1 MIWFVAYNTVR
12 VVIMKNPFK
21 AFSFRYTFLFSFL
34 FFSLLLIAL
43 IGVTSYAI
51 TSQETVKQMI
61 ESRKLLLSE
70 INKQLITQM
79 QAIEYDS
86 LAISSNPKLIN
97 YLNNAGEP
105 YERIQQKRDILDQ
118 ISRLSYIKDGV
129 HSVQLY
135 SENIDSPEQ
144 FGTNGMYS
152 HSIIKNSLWYD
163 QIENSDSCWVG
174 AHEVETGIN
183 TPDDQVVSFARKVT
197 TVTGNEVGI
206 LVINMKLDYINQIIS
221 NNSPDDSRFILDSYD
236 RLITEI
242 VGNGMGS
249 FSSINYNNHI
259 NQVLN
264 TANPEKFAILEY
276 NQKMLLIWN
285 KQPNSNWLVMDA
297 ISWDN
302 LSQASG
308 KIKNVILIAV
318 IACTLLAVGMAL
330 LLSRQFTLPIRNL
343 IQVVDQVKD
352 GKLHV
357 QINNEYDNEFGKLN
371 ENFNLMIRRI
381 QELLIEV
388 DVQNRKKRE
397 AELQMLQEQ
406 INPHFIYNTL
416 DMINWQA
423 IEYGA
428 RDISKMLSLL
438 GKMLRLGLSKGDA
451 FITIRSEME
460 YLRCYIDLQ
469 VIRFHN
475 EIQISIHAPQYLDS
489 YMVPKL
495 MLQPFIENSLI
506 HGMDRGKPC
515 TIDITIGESESDLWF
530 TLVDNGKGMDIQD
543 FYTNGKM
550 KGSGIRNVRERI
562 KLYFGDH
569 YGVEMDSHLNQ
580 GTTVNIRIPKV
591 SQEYPEPKESE

>member
-1 MIWFVAYNTVR
+1 
-12 VVIMKNPFK
+12 MKNPFK

-34 FFSLLLIAL
+34 IFSLLLIAL
-43 IGVTSYAI
+43 IGVTSYVI

-61 ESRKLLLSE
+61 DSRKLLLSE

-86 LAISSNPKLIN
+86 LAISSNPKIIN
-97 YLNNAGEP
+97 YLNGAGEP
-105 YERIQQKRDILDQ
+105 YNRIQQKRDILDQ

-135 SENIDSPEQ
+135 SEKIDSPEK
-144 FGTNGMYS
+144 FGTNGMYGY
-152 HSIIKNSLWYD
+152 SIIKNSIWYD
-163 QIENSDSCWVG
+163 QIENADFCWVG
-174 AHEVETGIN
+174 AHEVETGIG
-183 TPDDQVVSFARKVT
+183 TPDNQVVSFARKVT
-197 TVTGNEVGI
+197 TVTGDEVGI
-206 LVINMKLDYINQIIS
+206 LVINMKLAYINQIIA

-249 FSSINYNNHI
+249 FSSINDNNQI
-259 NQVLN
+259 NNVLDK
-264 TANPEKFAILEY
+264 ANPEKFAIFEY

-285 KQPNSNWLVMDA
+285 KQTNSNWLVMDA

-318 IACTLLAVGMAL
+318 VACTALAVGMAL
-330 LLSRQFTLPIRNL
+330 LLSRQFTLPISNL
-343 IQVVDQVKD
+343 IQVVDQVKK
-352 GKLHV
+352 GKLNV
-357 QINNEYDNEFGKLN
+357 QIRNEYDNEFGKLN

-381 QELLIEV
+381 QELLEEV
-388 DVQNRKKRE
+388 GIQNRKKRE

-451 FITIRSEME
+451 FITIRSEIE

-469 VIRFHN
+469 MIRFRN
-475 EIQISIHAPQYLDS
+475 EIRISIYVPEYLDS

-506 HGMDRGKPC
+506 HGMDRGKEC
-515 TIDITIGESESDLWF
+515 TIEITVGESEADLWV
-530 TLVDNGKGMDIQD
+530 TLIDNGKGMDIQE
-543 FYTNGKM
+543 FYSNGKM

-562 KLYFGDH
+562 KLYFGEN
-569 YGVEMDSHLNQ
+569 YGVDMDSHLNK
-580 GTTVNIRIPKV
+580 GTTVKIRIPKV
-591 SQEYPEPKESE
+591 SQEYPEPKEIE